1 MDIYYSLKSL
11 ALILKRCCP
20 SKVVLV
26 TQKSLAKKLKWA
38 IEEIQKISGNK
49 IKILYVPEGEK
60 AKEWENLEKL
70 LFQLAKL
77 QIDRGAVLI
86 AFGGGSVSDLV
97 GFAASIYQRGISY
110 INIPTTLLA
119 QVDASI
125 GGKTAINFQG
135 HKNQLGTF
143 HMPMASIIDLR
154 FIKKLPDA
162 QKIDGLAEIIKA
174 GIIKDKNILSL
185 LEKHKMAIFQNESA
199 LKKLISKSIQVK
211 QFFITKDPSDKKE
224 RLMLNFGHTVGHALE
239 LKYSLSHGQAVLQG
253 MLAEI
258 KLGAIIGE
266 TGQNSVEYIKK
277 IVKGLGLEIDN
288 DKEIDWKA
296 ILFDKK
302 IKNGLINLP
311 VIKEIGQAELK
322 KIKLANLKSILKKI

>member
-1 MDIYYSLKSL
+1 MKICYSLKSL
-11 ALILKRCCP
+11 VLVLKRCHP

-26 TQKSLAKKLKWA
+26 TQKSLFKKLKWA
-38 IEEIQKISGNK
+38 IGEIQKISGSK

-60 AKEWENLEKL
+60 AKEWKNLEKL
-70 LFQLAKL
+70 LSQLAGL
-77 QIDRGAVLI
+77 QLDRGAIII

-125 GGKTAINFQG
+125 GGKTAINFHG

-143 HMPMASIIDLR
+143 HMPIASIIDLR
-154 FIKKLPDA
+154 FIKNLPDA

-174 GIIKDKNILSL
+174 GMIKDKNILSL
-185 LEKHKMAIFQNESA
+185 IGKYKMAIFQNESA
-199 LKKLISKSIQVK
+199 LKKLIFKSIKVK
-211 QFFITKDPSDKKE
+211 QFFVKRDPYDRKE
-224 RLMLNFGHTVGHALE
+224 RLLLNFGHTVGHALE
-239 LKYSLSHGQAVLQG
+239 LKYSLSHGQAVVEG

-258 KLGAIIGE
+258 KLGALIGE
-266 TGQNSVEYIKK
+266 TERNSVEYIEK
-277 IVKGLGLEIDN
+277 IVKGLGLAIDS

-302 IKNGLINLP
+302 IKNGLIDLP
-311 VIKEIGQAELK
+311 VIKKIGQAELK
-322 KIKLANLKSILKKI
+322 KIKIDDLKLILKRL